1 MPKTIGELRGTT
13 RLGCRLNGC
22 ALRDVNPVCY
32 RHRLPAISGSLF
44 KVLAAGLGGALS
56 GIWPASSWHGR
67 RDNDDDSDD
76 VGVVLRILKAVSQL
90 CQNHESMTIVERAA
104 GERGC

>member
-1 MPKTIGELRGTT
+1 MPKMIGELRGTT
-13 RLGCRLNGC
+13 RRRSRLNDY

-67 RDNDDDSDD
+67 CDNDNDDDD
-76 VGVVLRILKAVSQL
+76 VLWTLKAVSWL
-90 CQNHESMTIVERAA
+90 CQDHRSMVVERAA

>member
-1 MPKTIGELRGTT
+1 MGAV
-13 RLGCRLNGC
+13 LNDC

-44 KVLAAGLGGALS
+44 KVLAAGLGDVLS

-67 RDNDDDSDD
+67 RDNDDDDDDDD
-76 VGVVLRILKAVSQL
+76 VLWILKAVLRLYQD
-90 CQNHESMTIVERAA
+90 HGPMTVVERVA

>member
-1 MPKTIGELRGTT
+1 MIGELRGTT
-13 RLGCRLNGC
+13 RRGCRLNDR

-44 KVLAAGLGGALS
+44 KILAAGLGGASS

-67 RDNDDDSDD
+67 HDSNNDDDDNDDN
-76 VGVVLRILKAVSQL
+76 VLRALRAVTWL
-90 CQNHESMTIVERAA
+90 CQDHRPMVVVE
-104 GERGC
+104 